1 MNNYD
6 VDLDMN
12 GRNSSS
18 LIIRRIAKNSTVLEF
33 GPANGR
39 MTKYLKETL
48 GCTIYAV
55 ELNEESAKDAAEF
68 CQDILV
74 GDIEKF
80 KWLTKY
86 QEIEFDYIIFA
97 DVLEHLYNPETVL
110 TKAKTLLKNEG
121 SILISL
127 PNIAHNAIIM
137 DLLNDKFTYKKMGLL
152 DSTHIRF
159 FTKNT
164 LEELITN
171 SGLEIAFETASYA
184 EPSNT
189 EFKNSYTDLGSSV
202 ALLLSEREFGEA
214 YQFIFEAKHSASD
227 LETDFLQEDTASLY
241 IDTGKGFNELEKV
254 TTIFNSHKDKVINF
268 TVDSK
273 IFNVKAIRIDPLE
286 IALSLKIENMI
297 VNDIDETN
305 KVKHG
310 AIIIGNNELKFLDS
324 DPQLVI
330 EFDESITLE
339 NVALEYKYLTK
350 NYTAKN
356 EKIELQTQQIQDK
369 DTLIENQ
376 AQQIQDKDTL
386 IENQAQQIQSLGL
399 KNRVKRLL
407 GMYQSTSFFRKEFK
421 YIKNNP
427 SSIKLGLKV
436 LKSQGIKALIQKIKQ
451 VHTLPSTLI
460 DNVYKYIEP
469 ELTDEIKSEIEG
481 FTKKPL
487 ISIIMPVYN
496 VDPKWLDLAIKSIK
510 KQWYENWELCIVD
523 DKSTNKDTVKYLKVL
538 ENEKIKIKFLTKN
551 LNISNASNEAVMLAT
566 GEYIALLDNDDELT
580 CDALYEVIKV
590 INKQEVDF
598 IYSDEDKLELDG
610 SHV

>member
-227 LETDFLQEDTASLY
+227 LETDFLQKDTASLY

-386 IENQAQQIQSLGL
+386 IENQAQQ
-399 KNRVKRLL
+399 
-407 GMYQSTSFFRKEFK
+407 
-421 YIKNNP
+421 
-427 SSIKLGLKV
+427 
-436 LKSQGIKALIQKIKQ
+436 
-451 VHTLPSTLI
+451 
-460 DNVYKYIEP
+460 
-469 ELTDEIKSEIEG
+469 
-481 FTKKPL
+481 
-487 ISIIMPVYN
+487 
-496 VDPKWLDLAIKSIK
+496 
-510 KQWYENWELCIVD
+510 
-523 DKSTNKDTVKYLKVL
+523 
-538 ENEKIKIKFLTKN
+538 
-551 LNISNASNEAVMLAT
+551 
-566 GEYIALLDNDDELT
+566 
-580 CDALYEVIKV
+580 
-590 INKQEVDF
+590 
-598 IYSDEDKLELDG
+598 
-610 SHV
+610 